1 MTQGFAGK
9 FCVHDILSALRKG
22 KWNNMGE
29 IIEKLRQN
37 LQRKG
42 YEVNVFQ
49 NAEEAAKFINEQ
61 IDGKTVGIGG
71 SATIHQMK
79 LFSMLNAHNTVYWHD
94 EKPEDLSVMETRRR
108 ASSSEVYLSS
118 VNAVSEDGEIVNIDN
133 TGNRVAAISFGPS
146 DVYLLIGK
154 NKVCPDLD
162 SAIVR
167 ARNVAAPQNARRL
180 NRKTPCAIHAD
191 HCYDCKSPERICRSL
206 SILLYPPTGA
216 KYHVILIDEEL
227 GY

>member
-1 MTQGFAGK
+1 MKKT
-9 FCVHDILSALRKG
+9 
-22 KWNNMGE
+22 
-29 IIEKLRQN
+29 IERLRQN
-37 LQRKG
+37 LLRKG

-49 NAEEAAKFINEQ
+49 NVEEATEFINEL
-61 IDGKTVGIGG
+61 IDGKTIGIGG
-71 SATIHQMK
+71 SVTVRQMN
-79 LFSMLNAHNTVYWHD
+79 LFPMLAEHNTVYWHD
-94 EKPEDLSVMETRRR
+94 EKPEDLSIMETRRR

-118 VNAVSEDGEIVNIDN
+118 VNAISESGEIVNIDN

-162 SAIVR
+162 SAI
-167 ARNVAAPQNARRL
+167 ARIRNIAAPLNAQRL

-191 HCYDCKSPERICRSL
+191 HCYDCRSPERICRSL

-216 KYHVILIDEEL
+216 KYHVILIEEDL